1 MIYTVYV
8 WKPRAVSKNGPKEAV
23 LAEVQEVDLSTF
35 FVAEIASIIRKLP
48 TK

>member
-1 MIYTVYV
+1 MFG
-8 WKPRAVSKNGPKEAV
+8 NQGQFLKEAV
-23 LAEVQEVDLSTF
+23 LAEVQVADLSTF